1 MLIRYC
7 REFQLSTLI
16 GSVLPNI
23 IFSLQSFV
31 FMFAS
36 FLLGTNTHE
45 GTVFVF
51 TAYPTRMTKIVYQ
64 ALVFSFFR
72 ASAPKILRIYAP
84 LTKILSQSAYPD
96 YRLVLSRII
105 GDYLFRCPNHYFAA
119 QLAATGAAV
128 YHYEFALATRT
139 PGFPCCDG
147 LACHTSEL
155 PYVFNQVLTC
165 LVRCVLPEPIIAYH
179 NGR

>member
-1 MLIRYC
+1 M
-7 REFQLSTLI
+7 
-16 GSVLPNI
+16 
-23 IFSLQSFV
+23 
-31 FMFAS
+31 
-36 FLLGTNTHE
+36 
-45 GTVFVF
+45 FVF
-51 TAYPTRMTKIVYQ
+51 TAYPTRMTKIIYQ

-72 ASAPKILRIYAP
+72 TSAPKILGLYAP

-105 GDYLFRCPNHYFAA
+105 GDYLFRCPNQYFAA

-128 YHYEFALATRT
+128 FHYEFALATRT

-155 PYVFNQVLTC
+155 PYVFNQVRMTF
-165 LVRCVLPEPIIAYH
+165 VAVYIYSIYIVSFSPT
-179 NGR
+179 